1 MVDVTEASLVRQACE
16 GSLEAMR
23 QLYER
28 HSSRVYTVVR
38 RLAGDDDLAADLAQD
53 AWTNAFQ
60 KIRAFR
66 GDAAFGTW
74 VHRIAVNTALTRLRQ
89 QSRRRD
95 LEQGFDGRTTL
106 GNPDRYPASGTADRL
121 LVQRALDRL
130 PDGYR
135 AVLWL
140 HDVEGYT
147 HEEIGDR
154 LGIAVGTSKSQL
166 SKARARLR
174 ALVLE
179 KSAEVVDHGASNC

>member
-1 MVDVTEASLVRQACE
+1 MVDLTEAILVRRARA
-16 GSLEAMR
+16 GDLEAMR

-28 HSSRVYTVVR
+28 HASRVYTVVR
-38 RLAGDDDLAADLAQD
+38 RLAGDDELAADLAQE

-60 KIRAFR
+60 KMREFR

-89 QSRRRD
+89 AARRRD
-95 LEQGFDGRTTL
+95 LERGFDGASTL
-106 GNPDRYPASGTADRL
+106 GNPDRWPAAAAVDRVVL
-121 LVQRALDRL
+121 QRALDML

-147 HEEIGDR
+147 HEEISAR

-166 SKARARLR
+166 SKARARVR
-174 ALVLE
+174 ALVTGTR
-179 KSAEVVDHGASNC
+179 AEVVDHGSS